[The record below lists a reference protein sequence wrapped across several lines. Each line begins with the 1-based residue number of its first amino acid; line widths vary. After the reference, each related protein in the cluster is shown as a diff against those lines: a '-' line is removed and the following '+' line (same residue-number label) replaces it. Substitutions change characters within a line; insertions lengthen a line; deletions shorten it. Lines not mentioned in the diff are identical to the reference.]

1 MSNAYEASGYGSGK
15 IELGERPA
23 ILVVDFQKAF
33 TDPRYPLGRFEA
45 VQRAVDETAR
55 LLEVARRHHVP
66 VASCYTAYHSRR
78 DMPHWKIAAVNEDFF
93 YGHPS
98 TELDPRIRDD
108 DHDFIFCKSAP
119 SIFFNTPLTT
129 FLAKH
134 RVDTVIVTGCITS
147 GCIRASVI
155 DSFSFGYRTVVAAD
169 CSGDADRE
177 AHDSNL
183 RDMSRRYAEIATGE
197 DMAAYIRRLDN
208 TLPGR
213 ATA

>member
-1 MSNAYEASGYGSGK
+1 MSNAYDASGYSRVK

-33 TDPRYPLGRFEA
+33 TDPRYPLGGFEA
-45 VQRAVDETAR
+45 VQRAVDETAT
-55 LLEVARRHHVP
+55 LLDVARRHHVP

-78 DMPHWKIAAVNEDFF
+78 DMPYWKIAAVHEDFL
-93 YGHPS
+93 YGHPC
-98 TELDPRIRDD
+98 TELDPRIRDEN
-108 DHDFIFCKSAP
+108 DFAFCKSAP

-134 RVDTVIVTGCITS
+134 RVDTVIVTGCTTS

-169 CSGDADRE
+169 CSGDAERD

-183 RDMSRRYAEIATGE
+183 RDMSRRYAEIATGAE
-197 DMAAYIRRLDN
+197 MAGYIRRLGN
-208 TLPGR
+208 TLPAG
-213 ATA
+213 AAA